1 MEFISSR
8 PDVVRSINQRWL
20 LTKWNEMRAASPLPC
35 WKGMETK
42 ELAAMGANL
51 YFCDVV
57 EDAGRTRFLT
67 RYRGK
72 LIVEAFGK
80 VGERRYL
87 DEILPPL
94 YRDAALAT
102 YTQVLVTRLPVYTV
116 AEMNDRNGRVVHYE
130 RLLLPFGSEG
140 SKIDRI
146 LASLEAVSPDGAFE
160 NRDLVKSAPKP
171 PAFALCTTIRH

>member
-1 MEFISSR
+1 MEFVNSR

-20 LTKWNEMRAASPLPC
+20 LSRWNEMRAASPLPC

-42 ELAAMGANL
+42 ELAAMAGSL

-57 EDAGRTRFLT
+57 ENAGRSRLLT

-72 LIVEAFGK
+72 RIEEAFGK

-87 DEILPPL
+87 DEVLPPL

-102 YTQVLVTRLPVYTV
+102 YTQVLVTRLPVYTI
-116 AEMNDRNGRVVHYE
+116 AEMNDRNGRIVHFE
-130 RLLLPFGSEG
+130 RLLLPFAHEASR
-140 SKIDRI
+140 IDRI
-146 LASLEAVSPDGAFE
+146 LASLEMVSPEGAFE
-160 NRDLVKSAPKP
+160 SRDLMKSAPKP

>member
-20 LTKWNEMRAASPLPC
+20 LSKWNEMRATSPLPC

-42 ELAAMGANL
+42 ELAAMAGNL
-51 YFCDVV
+51 FFCDVI
-57 EDAGRTRFLT
+57 ENAGRTRFLT

-72 LIVEAFGK
+72 FIEEAFGK
-80 VGERRYL
+80 VDERRYL

-94 YRDAALAT
+94 YRDTALAT
-102 YTQVLVTRLPVYTV
+102 YMQVLVTRLPVYTI
-116 AEMNDRNGRVVHYE
+116 AEMNDRNGRIVHFE
-130 RLLLPFGSEG
+130 RLLLPFTRDAG
-140 SKIDRI
+140 KIDRV
-146 LASLEAVSPDGAFE
+146 LASIEAVSPDGAFD
-160 NRDLVKSAPKP
+160 NRGLGKSAPNP